1 MEISWRDF
9 YTRNGNLKQEEVAV
23 VVLVVEVKT
32 IADMENKKDGKGS
45 KKRWN
50 GSSTSDME

>member
-1 MEISWRDF
+1 M
-9 YTRNGNLKQEEVAV
+9 

-32 IADMENKKDGKGS
+32 VADMEKKKDGKGS

-50 GSSTSDME
+50 GSSTSDMEQRICTKSFLRMDLRLF